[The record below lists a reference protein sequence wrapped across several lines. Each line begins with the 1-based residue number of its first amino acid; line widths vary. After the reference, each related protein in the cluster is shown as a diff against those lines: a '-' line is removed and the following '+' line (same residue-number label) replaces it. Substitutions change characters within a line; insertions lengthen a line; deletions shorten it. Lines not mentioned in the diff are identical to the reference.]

1 MFADIACPFEAHFRA
16 SVSEMSREKLGRRMR
31 RDDLATVQAELLVL
45 VHHGVPQRIM
55 LATRCTAPRIGPKSQ
70 LLTEKNGFP
79 ISRQVYPSLMFSIHT
94 ASTGPSKTNHL
105 RSFGTPETLRNGL
118 DVLSLVPREVPKEHR
133 HDSINP
139 LSRDL
144 LEAAVEV
151 PRRDGLGV
159 QARLARTFHNM
170 FHKGRLVDHA
180 TWMHAAVLCHLA
192 QRALQGVQGSRLATE
207 GHAHQH
213 HAVPTTRQRT
223 QNASSLTK

>member
-1 MFADIACPFEAHFRA
+1 MIVRMFADIACPFEAHFRA

-105 RSFGTPETLRNGL
+105 RSSVWFLAKSRKSTATIPSTHSRET
-118 DVLSLVPREVPKEHR
+118 
-133 HDSINP
+133 
-139 LSRDL
+139 
-144 LEAAVEV
+144 
-151 PRRDGLGV
+151 
-159 QARLARTFHNM
+159 
-170 FHKGRLVDHA
+170 
-180 TWMHAAVLCHLA
+180 
-192 QRALQGVQGSRLATE
+192 
-207 GHAHQH
+207 
-213 HAVPTTRQRT
+213 
-223 QNASSLTK
+223 SSKQP